1 MKKNSLI
8 ALTGGIGSGKSLVL
22 KILNDLNEK
31 TLSCDQV
38 TDSVYKNRH
47 VVCWLGKTFPHAKT
61 GKIIKRIDKKK
72 IAKTVF
78 NDRQKL
84 KELTDFL
91 TPVILEQTLKRAKK
105 LRGRVFIEVPLL
117 FECNAQDKF
126 DSVIVVKRDLE
137 ERIKSVMAR
146 SNLTKEEVLKRIDSQ
161 FDYENADLSAY
172 DVILNDKD
180 EESLKQ
186 KVINLIK

>member
-1 MKKNSLI
+1 MKKNYLI

-38 TDSVYKNRH
+38 TDSVYKKRH

-126 DSVIVVKRDLE
+126 DRVIVVKRDLE